1 MNLKASPK
9 EASELQALAD
19 SAEGESSDEEDEGVT
34 TDAETTDA
42 EGTMGSMSRESI
54 APEADEDPIV
64 SQGKKNRFS
73 WNKFLPIRK
82 PVKPAS
88 ASTATTKEEGE
99 ETVPEL
105 PRESEDPAGGA
116 STSERPS
123 DKPFPSDPP
132 QRRELETKIIR
143 QITREF
149 SAGGFFYSHNFD
161 LTHSLQ
167 AKRKKL
173 SSRHTADHALA
184 ALLKNPSTSSVS
196 LPASESSDN
205 AQQDDFIEPDIQI
218 PLWRRADKRFFWN
231 EYLMKD
237 FINAGFHAFILPVM
251 QGWVQSS
258 QFAMGGV
265 PIDFVVISRRS
276 RERAGLR
283 YQRRG
288 IDDEGHVAN
297 MVETEMIVRA
307 KVDSSVMK
315 ETKADVR
322 SKTRHPCSA
331 SYKSEGPSL

>member
-1 MNLKASPK
+1 MA
-9 EASELQALAD
+9 E
-19 SAEGESSDEEDEGVT
+19 SAEGESSDEDDGET

-42 EGTMGSMSRESI
+42 EGTMGSKSRESI

-64 SQGKKNRFS
+64 PVDRKRFS

-82 PVKPAS
+82 PAAKPKTTS
-88 ASTATTKEEGE
+88 NATTEEEGE
-99 ETVPEL
+99 ETIPE
-105 PRESEDPAGGA
+105 PPKETDAAAERT
-116 STSERPS
+116 STSDRPT
-123 DKPFPSDPP
+123 DKPFPSDAP
-132 QRRELETKIIR
+132 QRRDLETKIIR

-149 SAGGFFYSHNFD
+149 GAGGFFYSHNFD

-173 SSRHTADHALA
+173 AARHTSDHALA

-196 LPASESSDN
+196 LPTSDSTEGV
-205 AQQDDFIEPDIQI
+205 QQDDFIEPDIQI

-237 FINAGFHAFILPVM
+237 FIDAGCHAFILPVM

-258 QFAMGGV
+258 QFTMGGQ

-307 KVDSSVMK
+307 KVNSSTSCKTDNRSRTRLQSSVL
-315 ETKADVR
+315 
-322 SKTRHPCSA
+322 S
-331 SYKSEGPSL
+331 KSEGRFP

>member
-1 MNLKASPK
+1 M
-9 EASELQALAD
+9 
-19 SAEGESSDEEDEGVT
+19 T

-42 EGTMGSMSRESI
+42 ERHMGSISRESI

-64 SQGKKNRFS
+64 PQTRNGKRFS

-82 PVKPAS
+82 TAKPVPS
-88 ASTATTKEEGE
+88 STATTKEEGE
-99 ETVPEL
+99 ETVPE
-105 PRESEDPAGGA
+105 DPKETEETEART
-116 STSERPS
+116 STSDRPA
-123 DKPFPSDPP
+123 DDPFPADPP

-149 SAGGFFYSHNFD
+149 SAGGFFYAHNFD

-167 AKRKKL
+167 AKRRKL
-173 SSRHTADHALA
+173 ASRHTSDHALA

-196 LPASESSDN
+196 LPASDSAEN
-205 AQQDDFIEPDIQI
+205 IPQDDFIEPDIHM

-307 KVDSSVMK
+307 KVSRDCLSG
-315 ETKADVR
+315 
-322 SKTRHPCSA
+322 HI
-331 SYKSEGPSL
+331 